1 MTLSWDSLQVSFVK
15 SVFKTSNLPMPEF
28 PEIAFAGRSNVGKSS
43 LINKLISRRNLVK
56 VSGRPG
62 KTQSLNFFLVDAGLY
77 LVDLPGYGYAKVP
90 RKIKNDWQGLI
101 SSYLINRETLR
112 CVVVIVDLRHGVKAQ
127 DLELVTWL
135 RSSGVPF
142 LLVYTKL
149 DKVKKN
155 QQGKNA
161 ALLDAGLGVSATDR
175 VLFSARTGNGKENLI
190 SALDHFLS

>member
-1 MTLSWDSLQVSFVK
+1 MILSWDSLQVSFVK
-15 SVFKTSNLPMPEF
+15 SVFKTSKLPIPEF

-43 LINKLISRRNLVK
+43 LINKLINRRNLVK

-62 KTQSLNFFLVDAGLY
+62 KTQSLNFFLVEDGLY

-90 RKIKNDWQGLI
+90 RKMKNDWQGLI

-135 RSSGVPF
+135 RGSGVPF

-161 ALLDAGLGVSATDR
+161 ALLDAGLGVSAANR

>member
-1 MTLSWDSLQVSFVK
+1 MTSLWDSPRVGFVK
-15 SVFKTSNLPMPEF
+15 SVFKTSNLPVPEF

-43 LINKLISRRNLVK
+43 LINKLINRRNLVK

-62 KTQSLNFFLVDAGLY
+62 KTRSLNFFLVEAGLY

-101 SSYLINRETLR
+101 SSYLLNRESLC
-112 CVVVIVDLRHGVKAQ
+112 CVVVIIDLRHGVKPQ

-135 RSSGVPF
+135 RSNRVPF
-142 LLVYTKL
+142 LPVYTKL
-149 DKVKKN
+149 DKVKKS

-161 ALLDAGLGVSATDR
+161 ALLDAGLGVRPAER
-175 VLFSARTGNGKENLI
+175 LLFSARTGAGKENLI
-190 SALDHFLS
+190 SALDQFLS